1 MKRLALLVVL
11 AAGCRVGPDYK
22 RPAVQAPASYR
33 GSAERGDAASLA
45 DKDWAQVFP
54 DPALAELIRTALAQN
69 QDLLIAA
76 ARIEQAEAQL
86 GITRADQLPAV
97 TLGLA
102 AGRER
107 VAATSLTREFT
118 TSRFQ
123 GSVSASWELDF
134 WGKFRRAT
142 EAARADLLAAEWNGR
157 AVITS
162 LIASLAGAYYQ
173 LLELDLQLEISKRT
187 LRSRQES
194 LEITRLQESQGAVSL
209 LDVRQAEQLV
219 YNAAQTIIDI
229 ERRTEQQENFISVL
243 LARNPGPI
251 PRGRKLT
258 QQPHDPLVPAGLPSS
273 LLQRRPD
280 IQLQEARL
288 IAANARIGVARA
300 AFFPSISLT
309 GSGGAESA
317 DLTNLFK
324 GPSAVWNFFGS
335 LTQPIF
341 EGGRLRSG
349 VKLAEA
355 REKEALIVY
364 QQTIQQAFREVSD
377 ALVAYRKNRE
387 FREQQELLASST
399 RDALAL
405 ANQRYRGGV
414 SSYLEV
420 LDSNTRTFA
429 AELGLAQAQLN
440 ELLALVQLYNALGG
454 GWQAAL
460 CAQAEGCPAG

>member
-1 MKRLALLVVL
+1 MKRLGVLAVL
-11 AAGCRVGPDYK
+11 AAGCMAGPDYK
-22 RPAVQAPASYR
+22 RPAVHAPPSYR
-33 GSAERGDAASLA
+33 GGAAPSDAASLA

-54 DPALAELIRTALAQN
+54 DPALSELIRTALAQN
-69 QDLLIAA
+69 QDVLIAA
-76 ARIEQAEAQL
+76 TRIEQAEAQL
-86 GITRADQLPAV
+86 GIRRADQLPAV
-97 TLGLA
+97 NLGLA

-107 VAATSLTREFT
+107 IAATSLTPPIT
-118 TSRFQ
+118 TSLFQ
-123 GSVSASWELDF
+123 GNVSASWELDF

-142 EAARADLLAAEWNGR
+142 QAARADLLAAEWNGR

-187 LRSRQES
+187 LTSRQES
-194 LEITRLQESQGAVSL
+194 LQLTQLQERQGAVSL

-258 QQPHDPLVPAGLPSS
+258 EQPHDPLVPAGLPSS

-288 IAANARIGVARA
+288 VAANARIGVARA

-309 GSGGAESA
+309 GGAGVQSA
-317 DLTNLFK
+317 ALTDLFK
-324 GPSAVWNFFGS
+324 GPSGVWNFIGS

-341 EGGRLRSG
+341 AGGRLSSG

-355 REKEALIVY
+355 QQKEALIVY

-377 ALVAYRKNRE
+377 ALVAYRKNRQ
-387 FREQQELLASST
+387 FREQQELLANST
-399 RDALAL
+399 RDALSL
-405 ANQRYRGGV
+405 AEQRYRGGAA
-414 SSYLEV
+414 SYLEV
-420 LDSNTRTFA
+420 LDSNTRTFT

-454 GWQAAL
+454 GWQAASG
-460 CAQAEGCPAG
+460 A

>member
-1 MKRLALLVVL
+1 MKRLGVLAVL
-11 AAGCRVGPDYK
+11 AAGCMAGPDYK
-22 RPAVQAPASYR
+22 RPAVHAPPSYR
-33 GSAERGDAASLA
+33 GGAAPSDAASLA

-54 DPALAELIRTALAQN
+54 DPALSELIRAALAQN
-69 QDLLIAA
+69 QDVLIAA
-76 ARIEQAEAQL
+76 TRIEQAEAQL
-86 GITRADQLPAV
+86 GIRRADQLPAV
-97 TLGLA
+97 NLGLA

-107 VAATSLTREFT
+107 IAATSLTPPIT
-118 TSRFQ
+118 TSLFQ
-123 GSVSASWELDF
+123 GNVSASWELDF

-142 EAARADLLAAEWNGR
+142 QAARADLLAAEWNGR

-187 LRSRQES
+187 LTSRQES
-194 LEITRLQESQGAVSL
+194 LQLTQLQERQGAVSL

-258 QQPHDPLVPAGLPSS
+258 EQPHDPLVPAGLPSS

-288 IAANARIGVARA
+288 VAANARIGVARA

-309 GSGGAESA
+309 GGAGVQSA
-317 DLTNLFK
+317 ALTDLFK
-324 GPSAVWNFFGS
+324 GPSGVWNFIGS

-341 EGGRLRSG
+341 AGGRLSSG

-355 REKEALIVY
+355 QQKEALIVY

-377 ALVAYRKNRE
+377 ALVAYRKNRQ
-387 FREQQELLASST
+387 FREQQELLANST
-399 RDALAL
+399 RDALSL
-405 ANQRYRGGV
+405 AEQRYRGGAA
-414 SSYLEV
+414 SYLEV
-420 LDSNTRTFA
+420 LDSNTRTFT

-454 GWQAAL
+454 GWQAASG
-460 CAQAEGCPAG
+460 A

>member
-1 MKRLALLVVL
+1 MKRLGVL
-11 AAGCRVGPDYK
+11 AVLATGCMAGPDYK
-22 RPAVQAPASYR
+22 RPAVHAPPSYR
-33 GSAERGDAASLA
+33 GGAAPSDAASLA

-54 DPALAELIRTALAQN
+54 DPALSQLIRTALAQN
-69 QDLLIAA
+69 QDVLIAA
-76 ARIEQAEAQL
+76 TRIEQAEAQL
-86 GITRADQLPAV
+86 GIRRADQLPAV
-97 TLGLA
+97 NLGLA

-107 VAATSLTREFT
+107 IAATSLTPPIT
-118 TSRFQ
+118 TSLFQ
-123 GSVSASWELDF
+123 GNVSASWELDF

-142 EAARADLLAAEWNGR
+142 QAARADLLAAEWNGR

-187 LRSRQES
+187 LTSRQES
-194 LEITRLQESQGAVSL
+194 LQLTQLQERQGAVSL

-258 QQPHDPLVPAGLPSS
+258 EQPHDPLVPAGLPSS

-288 IAANARIGVARA
+288 VAANARIGVARA

-309 GSGGAESA
+309 GGAGVQSA
-317 DLTNLFK
+317 ALTDLFK
-324 GPSAVWNFFGS
+324 GPSGVWNFIGS

-341 EGGRLRSG
+341 AGGRLSSG

-355 REKEALIVY
+355 RQKEALIVY

-377 ALVAYRKNRE
+377 ALVAYRKNRQ
-387 FREQQELLASST
+387 FREQQELLANST
-399 RDALAL
+399 RDALSL
-405 ANQRYRGGV
+405 AEQRYRGGAA
-414 SSYLEV
+414 SYLEV
-420 LDSNTRTFA
+420 LDSNTRTFT

-454 GWQAAL
+454 GWQAASG
-460 CAQAEGCPAG
+460 A

>member
-1 MKRLALLVVL
+1 MKWAALLVL
-11 AAGCRVGPDYK
+11 LEAGCMLGPDYK
-22 RPAVQAPASYR
+22 RPALKAPPTYR
-33 GSAERGDAASLA
+33 GGAEGGGTASLA
-45 DKDWAQVFP
+45 DKDWGQVFP
-54 DPALAELIRTALAQN
+54 DPALGELIRTALAQN
-69 QDLLIAA
+69 QDVLIAA
-76 ARIEQAEAQL
+76 TRIEQAEAQL
-86 GITRADQLPAV
+86 GITRADQLPV
-97 TLGLA
+97 VNLA
-102 AGRER
+102 LSAGRER

-118 TSRFQ
+118 TSVFQ
-123 GSVSASWELDF
+123 GNVSASWELDF
-134 WGKFRRAT
+134 WGKFRRAS

-162 LIASLAGAYYQ
+162 LIASLASAYYQ
-173 LLELDLQLEISKRT
+173 LLDLDLQLDISKRT
-187 LRSRQES
+187 LASRKES
-194 LEITRLQESQGAVSL
+194 LEIVSLQESQGAVSL

-251 PRGRKLT
+251 PRGRKIT
-258 QQPHDPLVPAGLPSS
+258 EQPHDPVVPAGLPSS

-309 GSGGAESA
+309 AGAGTESA

-324 GPSAVWNFFGS
+324 GPSAIWNFIGS

-341 EGGRLRSG
+341 AGGRLTSK

-355 REKEALIVY
+355 QEKEALLVY

-387 FREQQELLASST
+387 FREQQQLLANST

-405 ANQRYRGGV
+405 SEQRYRGGAA
-414 SSYLEV
+414 SYLEV

-454 GWQAAL
+454 GWQAAD
-460 CAQAEGCPAG
+460 AKAS

>member
-1 MKRLALLVVL
+1 MKRLGLLVVL
-11 AAGCRVGPDYK
+11 AAGCMAGPDYK
-22 RPAVQAPASYR
+22 RPAVQAPPSYR
-33 GSAERGDAASLA
+33 GDAEGGDAASLA
-45 DKDWAQVFP
+45 DKGWAQVFP
-54 DPALAELIRTALAQN
+54 DPALVELIRTALAQN
-69 QDLLIAA
+69 QDVLLAA

-107 VAATSLTREFT
+107 IAVTGQTPAITTSL
-118 TSRFQ
+118 FQ
-123 GSVSASWELDF
+123 GNVSASWQLDF

-162 LIASLAGAYYQ
+162 LIASLAGGYYQ
-173 LLELDLQLEISKRT
+173 LLALDLQLDLSRRT
-187 LRSRQES
+187 LTSRQES
-194 LEITRLQESQGAVSL
+194 LELTRLQESQGTVSI

-258 QQPHDPLVPAGLPSS
+258 EQPHDPLVPTGIPSA

-280 IQLQEARL
+280 IQLEEARL

-309 GSGGAESA
+309 GGGGVQSA
-317 DLTNLFK
+317 ALTDLFK
-324 GPSAVWNFFGS
+324 GPSGVWNFIGS

-341 EGGRLRSG
+341 SGGRLSSG

-355 REKEALIVY
+355 QKKEALIVY

-377 ALVAYRKNRE
+377 ALVAYRRNRE
-387 FREQQELLASST
+387 FRQQQELLASST

-405 ANQRYRGGV
+405 SEQRYRGGA

-420 LDSNTRTFA
+420 LDSNTRTFT
-429 AELGLAQAQLN
+429 AELGLAQAQLY

-454 GWQAAL
+454 GWQ
-460 CAQAEGCPAG
+460 GTG

>member
-1 MKRLALLVVL
+1 MRRLGLLLVL
-11 AAGCRVGPDYK
+11 AAGCALGPDYK
-22 RPAVQAPASYR
+22 RPATQPPSSYR
-33 GSAERGDAASLA
+33 GGADMADPTSLA
-45 DKDWAQVFP
+45 DQDWAQVFP
-54 DPALAELIRTALAQN
+54 DPALADLIHVALAQN

-97 TLGLA
+97 SLGIA
-102 AGRER
+102 GGRER
-107 VAATSLTREFT
+107 SGATRFTPPFTTNVIQGNVAA
-118 TSRFQ
+118 
-123 GSVSASWELDF
+123 SWVLDF

-142 EAARADLLAAEWNGR
+142 EAARADLLAAEWNRR

-173 LLELDLQLEISKRT
+173 LLELDLELEISQRT
-187 LRSRQES
+187 LTSRQES
-194 LEITRLQESQGAVSL
+194 LQLTQVQERQGAVSL

-219 YNAAQTIIDI
+219 YNAAQTILDVQ
-229 ERRTEQQENFISVL
+229 RRSEQEENFISVL

-251 PRGRKLT
+251 ARGHKLIE
-258 QQPHDPLVPAGLPSS
+258 QPHDPVVPAGLPSA
-273 LLQRRPD
+273 LLQQRPD

-309 GSGGAESA
+309 GAAGVQSA
-317 DLTNLFK
+317 ALSDLFK
-324 GPSAVWNFFGS
+324 GPAGMWSFIGS

-341 EGGRLRSG
+341 QGGRLSSG

-355 REKEALIVY
+355 QQKEGLIVY

-377 ALVAYRKNRE
+377 ALVGYRKGRE
-387 FREQQELLASST
+387 FREQQELLANST
-399 RDALAL
+399 RNALSL
-405 ANQRYRGGV
+405 SEQRYRGGAA
-414 SSYLEV
+414 SYLEV

-440 ELLALVQLYNALGG
+440 ELLSLVQLYNALGG
-454 GWQAAL
+454 GWQS
-460 CAQAEGCPAG
+460 AGGTQS

>member
-1 MKRLALLVVL
+1 MKRLGVLAVL
-11 AAGCRVGPDYK
+11 AAGCMAGPDYK
-22 RPAVQAPASYR
+22 RPAVRAPPSYR
-33 GSAERGDAASLA
+33 GGGERGDVGSLA
-45 DKDWAQVFP
+45 DKGWAQVFP

-69 QDLLIAA
+69 QDVLIAA
-76 ARIEQAEAQL
+76 TRIEQAEAQL
-86 GITRADQLPAV
+86 GIRRADQLPAV
-97 TLGLA
+97 NLGLA

-107 VAATSLTREFT
+107 IAATSLTPPIT
-118 TSRFQ
+118 TSLFQ
-123 GSVSASWELDF
+123 GNVSASWELDF

-142 EAARADLLAAEWNGR
+142 QAARADLLAAEWNGR

-187 LRSRQES
+187 LTSRQES
-194 LEITRLQESQGAVSL
+194 LQLTRLQESQGAVSL

-229 ERRTEQQENFISVL
+229 ERRREQQENFLSVL

-258 QQPHDPLVPAGLPSS
+258 EQPHDPLVPAGLPSS

-288 IAANARIGVARA
+288 VAANARIGVARA

-309 GSGGAESA
+309 GGAGVQSA
-317 DLTNLFK
+317 ALTDLFK
-324 GPSAVWNFFGS
+324 GPSGVWNFIGS

-341 EGGRLRSG
+341 AGGRLSSG

-355 REKEALIVY
+355 QQKEALIVY

-377 ALVAYRKNRE
+377 ALVAYRKNRQ
-387 FREQQELLASST
+387 FREQQELLANST
-399 RDALAL
+399 RDALSL
-405 ANQRYRGGV
+405 AEQRYRGGAA
-414 SSYLEV
+414 SYLEV
-420 LDSNTRTFA
+420 LDSNTRTFT

-454 GWQAAL
+454 GWQAASG
-460 CAQAEGCPAG
+460 A

>member
-1 MKRLALLVVL
+1 MKRLGLLVVL
-11 AAGCRVGPDYK
+11 AAGCMAGPDYK
-22 RPAVQAPASYR
+22 RPAVQAPPSYR
-33 GSAERGDAASLA
+33 GDAEGGDAASLA
-45 DKDWAQVFP
+45 DKGWAQVFP
-54 DPALAELIRTALAQN
+54 DPALVELIRTALAQN
-69 QDLLIAA
+69 QDVLLAA

-107 VAATSLTREFT
+107 IAVTGQTPAITTSL
-118 TSRFQ
+118 FQ
-123 GSVSASWELDF
+123 GNVSASWQLDF

-162 LIASLAGAYYQ
+162 LIASLAGGYYQ
-173 LLELDLQLEISKRT
+173 LLALDLQLDLSRRT
-187 LRSRQES
+187 LTSRQES
-194 LEITRLQESQGAVSL
+194 LELTRLQESQGTVSI

-251 PRGRKLT
+251 PRGRRLT
-258 QQPHDPLVPAGLPSS
+258 EQPHDPLVPAGIPSA

-280 IQLQEARL
+280 IQLEEARL

-309 GSGGAESA
+309 GGGGVQSA
-317 DLTNLFK
+317 ALTDLFK
-324 GPSAVWNFFGS
+324 GPSGVWNFIGS

-341 EGGRLRSG
+341 SGGRLSSG
-349 VKLAEA
+349 VALAEA
-355 REKEALIVY
+355 QKKEALIVY

-377 ALVAYRKNRE
+377 ALAAYRRNRE
-387 FREQQELLASST
+387 FRQQQELLASST

-405 ANQRYRGGV
+405 SEQRYRGGA

-420 LDSNTRTFA
+420 LDSNTRTFT
-429 AELGLAQAQLN
+429 AELGLAQAQLY

-454 GWQAAL
+454 GWQ
-460 CAQAEGCPAG
+460 GTG

>member
-1 MKRLALLVVL
+1 MKRLGVLAVL
-11 AAGCRVGPDYK
+11 AAGCMAGPDYK
-22 RPAVQAPASYR
+22 RPAVHAPPSYR
-33 GSAERGDAASLA
+33 GGAAPSDAASLA

-54 DPALAELIRTALAQN
+54 DPALSELIRAALAQN
-69 QDLLIAA
+69 QDVLIAA
-76 ARIEQAEAQL
+76 TRIEQAEAQL
-86 GITRADQLPAV
+86 GIRRADQLPAV
-97 TLGLA
+97 NLGLA

-107 VAATSLTREFT
+107 IAATSLTPPIT
-118 TSRFQ
+118 TSLFQ
-123 GSVSASWELDF
+123 GNVSASWELDF

-142 EAARADLLAAEWNGR
+142 QAARADLLAAEWNGR

-187 LRSRQES
+187 LTSRQES
-194 LEITRLQESQGAVSL
+194 LQLTRLQESQGAVSL

-229 ERRTEQQENFISVL
+229 ERRTEQQENFLSLL

-258 QQPHDPLVPAGLPSS
+258 EQPHDPIVPAGLPSA

-288 IAANARIGVARA
+288 IASNARIGVARA

-309 GSGGAESA
+309 ASGGAQSA
-317 DLTNLFK
+317 ALTDLFK
-324 GPSAVWNFFGS
+324 GPAGVWSFFGS

-341 EGGRLRSG
+341 AGGRLSSG

-355 REKEALIVY
+355 QQKEALVVY

-377 ALVAYRKNRE
+377 ALVAYRRNRE
-387 FREQQELLASST
+387 FREQQELLAIST

-405 ANQRYRGGV
+405 SNQRYRGGAA
-414 SSYLEV
+414 SYLEV

-440 ELLALVQLYNALGG
+440 ELLALVQIYNALGG
-454 GWQAAL
+454 GWQSPDIISK
-460 CAQAEGCPAG
+460 EPS

>member
-1 MKRLALLVVL
+1 MKRLGLLVVL
-11 AAGCRVGPDYK
+11 AAGCMAGPDYK
-22 RPAVQAPASYR
+22 RPAVQAPPSYR
-33 GSAERGDAASLA
+33 GGAERGDAASLA
-45 DKDWAQVFP
+45 DEDWAQVFP
-54 DPALAELIRTALAQN
+54 DPALAGLMRTALAQN
-69 QDLLIAA
+69 QDVLIAA

-107 VAATSLTREFT
+107 LAATSVTPAIT
-118 TSRFQ
+118 TSLFQ
-123 GSVSASWELDF
+123 GNVSASWELDF

-142 EAARADLLAAEWNGR
+142 QAARADLLAAEWNR
-157 AVITS
+157 QAVITS
-162 LIASLAGAYYQ
+162 LIASVAGAYYQ

-187 LRSRQES
+187 LTSRQES
-194 LEITRLQESQGAVSL
+194 LGLTRLQESQGAVSL

-258 QQPHDPLVPAGLPSS
+258 EQPHDPVVPAGLPSS

-280 IQLQEARL
+280 IQLEEARL

-309 GSGGAESA
+309 GGGGVQSA
-317 DLTNLFK
+317 ALTDLFK
-324 GPSAVWNFFGS
+324 GPSGAWNFFAS

-341 EGGRLRSG
+341 AGGRLSSG

-355 REKEALIVY
+355 QQKEALIVY

-387 FREQQELLASST
+387 FREQQELLADST
-399 RDALAL
+399 RDALGL
-405 ANQRYRGGV
+405 AEQRYRGGAA
-414 SSYLEV
+414 SYLEV
-420 LDSNTRTFA
+420 LDGNTRTFA

-454 GWQAAL
+454 GWQAA
-460 CAQAEGCPAG
+460 GGTGS

>member
-1 MKRLALLVVL
+1 MKRLGLLVVL
-11 AAGCRVGPDYK
+11 AAGCTAGPDFK
-22 RPAVQAPASYR
+22 RPAVQAPPSYR
-33 GSAERGDAASLA
+33 GGAGRGDAASLA

-54 DPALAELIRTALAQN
+54 DPALAELIRTALALN
-69 QDLLIAA
+69 QDVLIAA
-76 ARIEQAEAQL
+76 ARIEQAGAQL

-107 VAATSLTREFT
+107 IAATSLTPAMT
-118 TSRFQ
+118 TSLFQ
-123 GSVSASWELDF
+123 GNVSASWELDF

-142 EAARADLLAAEWNGR
+142 QAARADLLAAEWNR
-157 AVITS
+157 QAVITS
-162 LIASLAGAYYQ
+162 LIASVAGAYYQ

-187 LRSRQES
+187 LTSRRES

-229 ERRTEQQENFISVL
+229 ERRTEQQENFISLL

-258 QQPHDPLVPAGLPSS
+258 EQPHDPVVPAGLPSS

-309 GSGGAESA
+309 ARGGVQSA
-317 DLTNLFK
+317 ALTDLFK
-324 GPSAVWNFFGS
+324 GPSGIWSFIGA

-341 EGGRLRSG
+341 AGGRLSSG

-355 REKEALIVY
+355 QEKEALIAY

-377 ALVAYRKNRE
+377 GLVGYRKNRE
-387 FREQQELLASST
+387 FREQQELLANST
-399 RDALAL
+399 RDALSL
-405 ANQRYRGGV
+405 AEQRYRGGAA
-414 SSYLEV
+414 SYLEV

-454 GWQAAL
+454 GWQAA
-460 CAQAEGCPAG
+460 EGKGS

>member
-1 MKRLALLVVL
+1 MKRLGVL
-11 AAGCRVGPDYK
+11 AVLATGCMAGPDYK
-22 RPAVQAPASYR
+22 RPAVHAPPSYR
-33 GSAERGDAASLA
+33 GGAAPSDAASLA

-54 DPALAELIRTALAQN
+54 DPALSQLIRTALAQN
-69 QDLLIAA
+69 QDVLIAA
-76 ARIEQAEAQL
+76 TRIEQAEAQL

-97 TLGLA
+97 NLGLA

-107 VAATSLTREFT
+107 IAATSLTPPIT
-118 TSRFQ
+118 TSLFQ
-123 GSVSASWELDF
+123 ENVSASWELDF

-142 EAARADLLAAEWNGR
+142 QAARADLLAAEWNGR

-187 LRSRQES
+187 LTSRQES
-194 LEITRLQESQGAVSL
+194 LQLTQLQERQGAVSL

-258 QQPHDPLVPAGLPSS
+258 EQPHDPLVPAGLPSS

-288 IAANARIGVARA
+288 VAANARIGVARA

-309 GSGGAESA
+309 GGAGVQSA
-317 DLTNLFK
+317 ALTDLFK
-324 GPSAVWNFFGS
+324 GPSGVWNFIGS

-341 EGGRLRSG
+341 AGGRLSSG

-355 REKEALIVY
+355 RQKEALIVY

-377 ALVAYRKNRE
+377 ALVAYRKNRQ
-387 FREQQELLASST
+387 FREQQELLANST
-399 RDALAL
+399 RDALSL
-405 ANQRYRGGV
+405 AEQRYRGGAA
-414 SSYLEV
+414 SYLEV
-420 LDSNTRTFA
+420 LDSNTRTFT

-454 GWQAAL
+454 GWQAASG
-460 CAQAEGCPAG
+460 A

>member
-1 MKRLALLVVL
+1 MKRLSLLVVL
-11 AAGCRVGPDYK
+11 AAGCMVGPDYK
-22 RPAVQAPASYR
+22 RPATQAPQSYR
-33 GSAERGDAASLA
+33 GGAEGGGAESLA

-54 DPALAELIRTALAQN
+54 DPVIADLIHTALAQN
-69 QDLLIAA
+69 QDVLIAA

-86 GITRADQLPAV
+86 GITRADQFPTASLA
-97 TLGLA
+97 LA

-107 VAATSLTREFT
+107 IAATSLTPPIA
-118 TSRFQ
+118 TSVFQ
-123 GSVSASWELDF
+123 GSVAASWELDF

-142 EAARADLLAAEWNGR
+142 QAARADLLAAEWNR
-157 AVITS
+157 QAVITS
-162 LIASLAGAYYQ
+162 LIASIAAGYYE
-173 LLELDLQLEISKRT
+173 LLGLDLQLEISKST
-187 LRSRQES
+187 LTSRQQS
-194 LEITRLQESQGAVSL
+194 LELIRLQERQGTVSL

-219 YNAAQTIIDI
+219 YNAAQTIVDI
-229 ERRTEQQENFISVL
+229 ERRTEQQENFLSFL

-258 QQPHDPLVPAGLPSS
+258 EQPHDPIVPAGLPSA

-288 IAANARIGVARA
+288 IASNARIGVARA

-309 GSGGAESA
+309 ASGGAQSA
-317 DLTNLFK
+317 ALTDLFK
-324 GPSAVWNFFGS
+324 GPAGVWSFFGS

-341 EGGRLRSG
+341 AGGRLSSG

-355 REKEALIVY
+355 QQKEALVVY

-377 ALVAYRKNRE
+377 ALVAYRRNRE
-387 FREQQELLASST
+387 FREQQELLAIST

-405 ANQRYRGGV
+405 SNQRYRGGAA
-414 SSYLEV
+414 SYLEV

-440 ELLALVQLYNALGG
+440 ELLALVQIYNALGG
-454 GWQAAL
+454 GWQSPDIISK
-460 CAQAEGCPAG
+460 EPS

>member
-1 MKRLALLVVL
+1 MT
-11 AAGCRVGPDYK
+11 P
-22 RPAVQAPASYR
+22 P
-33 GSAERGDAASLA
+33 
-45 DKDWAQVFP
+45 
-54 DPALAELIRTALAQN
+54 I
-69 QDLLIAA
+69 
-76 ARIEQAEAQL
+76 
-86 GITRADQLPAV
+86 
-97 TLGLA
+97 
-102 AGRER
+102 
-107 VAATSLTREFT
+107 T
-118 TSRFQ
+118 TSVFQ
-123 GSVSASWELDF
+123 GSVAASWELDF

-142 EAARADLLAAEWNGR
+142 QAARADLLAAEWNGR

-187 LRSRQES
+187 LTSRQES
-194 LEITRLQESQGAVSL
+194 LQLTQLQERQGAVSL

-258 QQPHDPLVPAGLPSS
+258 EQPHDPLVPAGLPSS

-288 IAANARIGVARA
+288 VAANARIGVARA

-309 GSGGAESA
+309 GGAGVQSA
-317 DLTNLFK
+317 ALTDLFK
-324 GPSAVWNFFGS
+324 GPSGVWNFIGS

-341 EGGRLRSG
+341 AGGRLSSG

-355 REKEALIVY
+355 QQKEALIVY

-377 ALVAYRKNRE
+377 ALVAYRKNRQ
-387 FREQQELLASST
+387 FREQQELLANST
-399 RDALAL
+399 RDALSL
-405 ANQRYRGGV
+405 AEQRYRGGAA
-414 SSYLEV
+414 SYLEV
-420 LDSNTRTFA
+420 LDSNTRTFT

-454 GWQAAL
+454 GWQAASG
-460 CAQAEGCPAG
+460 A

>member
-11 AAGCRVGPDYK
+11 AAGCMVGPDYK
-22 RPAVQAPASYR
+22 RPMVQAPPSYR
-33 GSAERGDAASLA
+33 GDAERGDAASLA
-45 DKDWAQVFP
+45 DKGWAQVFP
-54 DPALAELIRTALAQN
+54 DPALVELIRTALARN
-69 QDLLIAA
+69 QDVLIAA

-97 TLGLA
+97 NLGLA

-107 VAATSLTREFT
+107 IGRTSQTPPITTSL
-118 TSRFQ
+118 FQ
-123 GSVSASWELDF
+123 GNVSASWQLDF

-142 EAARADLLAAEWNGR
+142 EAARADLLAAEWNDR

-162 LIASLAGAYYQ
+162 LIAGVAGAYYQ
-173 LLELDLQLEISKRT
+173 LLELDLQLEVSRRT
-187 LRSRQES
+187 LTSRKES
-194 LEITRLQESQGAVSL
+194 LGLVQELERQGAVSL

-258 QQPHDPLVPAGLPSS
+258 EQPHDPLVPAGLPST

-288 IAANARIGVARA
+288 ISANAHIGVARA

-309 GSGGAESA
+309 GGGGVQSA
-317 DLTNLFK
+317 ALTDLFD
-324 GPSAVWNFFGS
+324 GPSGVWNFFGS
-335 LTQPIF
+335 LMQPIF
-341 EGGRLRSG
+341 AGGRLSSG
-349 VKLAEA
+349 VKLSEA
-355 REKEALIVY
+355 QQKEALIVY

-387 FREQQELLASST
+387 FRQQQELLASST

-405 ANQRYRGGV
+405 SEQRYRGGAA
-414 SSYLEV
+414 SYLEV

-454 GWQAAL
+454 GWQAAE
-460 CAQAEGCPAG
+460 AAGS

>member
-1 MKRLALLVVL
+1 V
-11 AAGCRVGPDYK
+11 
-22 RPAVQAPASYR
+22 
-33 GSAERGDAASLA
+33 
-45 DKDWAQVFP
+45 
-54 DPALAELIRTALAQN
+54 N
-69 QDLLIAA
+69 
-76 ARIEQAEAQL
+76 
-86 GITRADQLPAV
+86 
-97 TLGLA
+97 LGLA

-107 VAATSLTREFT
+107 IAATSLTPPIT
-118 TSRFQ
+118 TSLFQ

-142 EAARADLLAAEWNGR
+142 QAARADLLAAEWNGR

-187 LRSRQES
+187 LTSRQES
-194 LEITRLQESQGAVSL
+194 LQLTRLQESQGAVSL

-243 LARNPGPI
+243 LARNPGSI

-258 QQPHDPLVPAGLPSS
+258 EQPHDPLVPAGLPSS

-288 IAANARIGVARA
+288 VAANARIGVARA

-309 GSGGAESA
+309 GGAGVQSA
-317 DLTNLFK
+317 ALTDLFK
-324 GPSAVWNFFGS
+324 GPSGVWNFIGS

-341 EGGRLRSG
+341 AGGRLSSG

-355 REKEALIVY
+355 QQKEALIVY

-377 ALVAYRKNRE
+377 ALVAYRKNRQ
-387 FREQQELLASST
+387 FREQQELLANST
-399 RDALAL
+399 RDALSL
-405 ANQRYRGGV
+405 AEQRYRGGAA
-414 SSYLEV
+414 SYLEV
-420 LDSNTRTFA
+420 LDSNTRTFT

-454 GWQAAL
+454 GWQAASG
-460 CAQAEGCPAG
+460 A

>member
-1 MKRLALLVVL
+1 MKRLGVLAVL
-11 AAGCRVGPDYK
+11 AAGCMAGPDYK
-22 RPAVQAPASYR
+22 RPAVHAPPSYR
-33 GSAERGDAASLA
+33 GGAAPSDAASLA

-54 DPALAELIRTALAQN
+54 DPALSELIRAALAQN
-69 QDLLIAA
+69 QDVLIAA
-76 ARIEQAEAQL
+76 TRIEQAEAQL
-86 GITRADQLPAV
+86 GIRRADQLPAV
-97 TLGLA
+97 NLGLA

-107 VAATSLTREFT
+107 IAATSLTPPIT
-118 TSRFQ
+118 TSLFQ
-123 GSVSASWELDF
+123 GNVSASWELDF

-142 EAARADLLAAEWNGR
+142 QAARADLLAAEWNGR

-187 LRSRQES
+187 LTSRQES
-194 LEITRLQESQGAVSL
+194 LQLTRLQESQGAVSL

-258 QQPHDPLVPAGLPSS
+258 EQPHDPLVPAGLPSS

-288 IAANARIGVARA
+288 VAANARIGVARA

-309 GSGGAESA
+309 GGAGVQSA
-317 DLTNLFK
+317 ALTDLFK
-324 GPSAVWNFFGS
+324 GPSGVWNFIGS

-341 EGGRLRSG
+341 AGGRLSSG

-355 REKEALIVY
+355 QQKEALIVY

-377 ALVAYRKNRE
+377 ALVAYRKNRQ
-387 FREQQELLASST
+387 FREQQELLANST
-399 RDALAL
+399 RDALSL
-405 ANQRYRGGV
+405 AEQRYRGGAA
-414 SSYLEV
+414 SYLEV
-420 LDSNTRTFA
+420 LDSNTRTFT

-454 GWQAAL
+454 GWQAASG
-460 CAQAEGCPAG
+460 A